1 MFGEM
6 DDWEFSNKILKL
18 KALIEKEDEQS
29 SENIDEISSKWNFKD
44 IPIKIK
50 SIDIQYPMISYI
62 FIENILSCYRR
73 RRPSSTWQRVFS
85 FS

>member
-44 IPIKIK
+44 IPIKIRN
-50 SIDIQYPMISYI
+50 IDIKPSISHDLLY
-62 FIENILSCYRR
+62 FH
-73 RRPSSTWQRVFS
+73 
-85 FS
+85 